1 MKENDSIYRSV
12 SDNDAPESTT
22 ANNIS
27 TMNAAV
33 RLHFLAGRLMISL
46 NDSTNALSHLRIAAA
61 KTKKWPSMHLAIQR
75 VLLECEKKCDTA
87 QEDTY
92 MKLLFEPNSCNILS
106 RSEITHAEQNI
117 NSSGRK
123 EVIWTDDDNG
133 AAKPPLDF
141 AVTFLDSTHA
151 ISGDTV
157 LACVSVQS
165 RINFP
170 VHVESIQLN
179 TTAGNYNIT
188 DLQRHV
194 KKKTIQSWI
203 RNGSVSKDMVGEVS
217 NEHKGVQLKANELVF
232 FFTEMKLPSS
242 LIETALG
249 LTAADLSKFYPKSGK
264 LCNMGFTV
272 AGELIQILFSSLL
285 M

>member
-12 SDNDAPESTT
+12 SDNDAPKSTT

-27 TMNAAV
+27 AMNAAV

-106 RSEITHAEQNI
+106 TSEITYAEQNV
-117 NSSGRK
+117 NFSGRK
-123 EVIWTDDDNG
+123 EVTWTDDDNG

-151 ISGDTV
+151 TSGDTV

-170 VHVESIQLN
+170 VHLESIQLN
-179 TTAGNYNIT
+179 TTAGNYDIT

-203 RNGSVSKDMVGEVS
+203 RNGSVSKDLVGEVS